1 MTERWQERRVE
12 NELLKRE
19 LLLRLR
25 AEHSAVPGRGEPA
38 TDYFR
43 HRVRRLLLRHPIFAL
58 KLYLLLLDA
67 GLGRVGAAERSYLR
81 GRPSR
86 SGADAPRVRGIAR
99 SARGSSRLPRD
110 PLRYTAAVGHLGRD
124 FRRQRLRWKP
134 RLANGHRI
142 CASAGAAFVAGSRRS
157 ALLWFARLGN
167 GLRVCRSFAAARAAE
182 LRRAGE
188 MLFAR
193 LVRGLRALA
202 SWVAALGEEGRRAW
216 LVIGAGRIRAAR
228 KSKSMLTS
236 LTRAGRR
243 QQLLMHTRLIRLRRT
258 CRVMSV
264 RVVTLLRQQRLV
276 LRAHLLRAA
285 LIGRSAVAGVV
296 AAGRRHWLSLHVG
309 LARFARKRAPASPP
323 WKNKLGLSSVRRARI
338 ESTATRAPARTR
350 LPRVAG
356 AVIAGIA
363 LTAVAAI
370 AVIATHNVGSNG
382 KPEAAR
388 SGNPQP
394 ANPIRPGFLHFP
406 ATSTRAGAHASPR
419 PARHVERTTARTA
432 RRAKPKVTEKL
443 TLVSNTVETASVQ
456 APPAASTATTAS
468 HGTGPSPLPAPPGA
482 SGPGPLKAPQG

>member
-12 NELLKRE
+12 NKLLKRE

-58 KLYLLLLDA
+58 KLYLLLLDV

-86 SGADAPRVRGIAR
+86 SSEDVPRVGGIAR
-99 SARGSSRLPRD
+99 SARANSPGASLIEAAAPRRRASPRD
-110 PLRYTAAVGHLGRD
+110 RRRPHDPGVVYRRSKSAVGHVGRE

-134 RLANGHRI
+134 RFVHGLRI
-142 CASAGAAFVAGSRRS
+142 RASAGAAFVAGSRRW

-167 GLRVCRSFAAARAAE
+167 GLRACRSFAAARAAE
-182 LRRAGE
+182 PWRAGG

-202 SWVAALGEEGRRAW
+202 SWVAALGEEGRRAG
-216 LVIGAGRIRAAR
+216 LVIGAVRIRAAR

-243 QQLLMHTRLIRLRRT
+243 QQLLMHAGLIRLWRT
-258 CRVMSV
+258 CRVMPV

-285 LIGRSAVAGVV
+285 LTGRSAVAGVV

-309 LARFARKRAPASPP
+309 LARLARKRAPASPP
-323 WKNKLGLSSVRRARI
+323 WKGKLGLSGVRRSR
-338 ESTATRAPARTR
+338 
-350 LPRVAG
+350 
-356 AVIAGIA
+356 
-363 LTAVAAI
+363 
-370 AVIATHNVGSNG
+370 
-382 KPEAAR
+382 
-388 SGNPQP
+388 
-394 ANPIRPGFLHFP
+394 
-406 ATSTRAGAHASPR
+406 
-419 PARHVERTTARTA
+419 
-432 RRAKPKVTEKL
+432 
-443 TLVSNTVETASVQ
+443 
-456 APPAASTATTAS
+456 
-468 HGTGPSPLPAPPGA
+468 
-482 SGPGPLKAPQG
+482 